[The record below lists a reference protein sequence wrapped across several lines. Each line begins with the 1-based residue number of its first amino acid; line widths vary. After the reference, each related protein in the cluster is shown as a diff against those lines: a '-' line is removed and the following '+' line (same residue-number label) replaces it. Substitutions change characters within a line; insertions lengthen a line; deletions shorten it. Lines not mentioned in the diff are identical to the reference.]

1 MIDRFVVHDS
11 LEVQKK
17 KIRYFY
23 IPNLNQRLKSQSILN
38 KNIEKKLIK
47 KYFLSKSHFTRN

>member
-1 MIDRFVVHDS
+1 MKKRFVVHDL

-23 IPNLNQRLKSQSILN
+23 ISNLNQRLKSQSILN
-38 KNIEKKLIK
+38 KNIEKKLMK
-47 KYFLSKSHFTRN
+47 KYFLSQSHFTRN